1 MVLTN
6 CHFKTSEPVKKILFI
21 DPLSL
26 VKFSE
31 VFEDFEF
38 IHLKYPDFAF
48 HSTQSSNFLIFQF
61 PTLCRPDFSPIF
73 VTMLSKK
80 TKYAFHAL
88 TYLGK
93 HRDQKTVLIQDISEE
108 YGISHKFLENIL
120 LELKKA
126 GILGSKKGKGGGYY
140 LIKEPKDVPLSK
152 VIRLL
157 DGPIALLPCVSLNY
171 YEPCVECKSEVKCG
185 LNKVM
190 IQVRDE
196 MLNVLENKSLAD
208 ILDKE

>member
-1 MVLTN
+1 MSG
-6 CHFKTSEPVKKILFI
+6 H
-21 DPLSL
+21 PLP
-26 VKFSE
+26 
-31 VFEDFEF
+31 
-38 IHLKYPDFAF
+38 Y
-48 HSTQSSNFLIFQF
+48 QF
-61 PTLCRPDFSPIF
+61 FPYFCN
-73 VTMLSKK
+73 MLSKK

-93 HRDQKTVLIQDISEE
+93 HRDQKTVLIQEIAEE

-126 GILGSKKGKGGGYY
+126 GVLGSKKGKGGGYY
-140 LIKEPKDVPLSK
+140 LIKDPIDVPLSK

-157 DGPIALLPCVSLNY
+157 DGPIALLPCVSINY
-171 YEPCVECKSEVKCG
+171 YEPCVECKSEAACG

-196 MLNVLENKSLAD
+196 VLNVLENKTLAD